1 MFKLQRSQ
9 EKQGWWVLT
18 DINKGIVILFEEGK
32 FNSTQKITYLEDV
45 EPSPTAIAKDLRIMA
60 DWLAQNHYH
69 LAVAN
74 PQQDFDR
81 EYHRKVVGDRLRQL
95 RLSKK
100 LTIDDVSQATGI
112 HRTNISKIENGRYAF
127 TIDVVNQLLNLYGAK
142 LNFEN

>member
-45 EPSPTAIAKDLRIMA
+45 EPNPTAIAKDLRMMA

-81 EYHRKVVGDRLRQL
+81 ENQRKVVGDRLRQL
-95 RLSKK
+95 RQSKH
-100 LTIDDVSQATGI
+100 LTIDEVAEATGI

>member
-18 DINKGIVILFEEGK
+18 DTNKGIVILFEEGK

-60 DWLAQNHYH
+60 DWLAQNHY

-74 PQQDFDR
+74 PQPTFDR
-81 EYHRKVVGDRLRQL
+81 EYHRKAVGDRLRQL